1 MNRILKYKVLRYI
14 LILTVSLLAI
24 FLLTTNPIIKE
35 VLGTLFIAFVIAY
48 SLKPVQDKLIEK
60 GIGKKISS
68 IIILLGLFLGIA
80 VILVFLIP
88 NVIRETLNIGNT
100 FDEFEGIINN
110 INKRI
115 EDLSNNRYFKNVIT
129 IALSKIEKAV
139 TGFCENAFDCI
150 FEKSGNLLSIAVI
163 PILVYYI
170 LSDGHKIGKNFIAFI
185 PHRKRPVMRNL
196 FKDIN
201 LMLSKYILSQFLLS
215 ALISIMTFFVLLALG
230 VDFPLLLSLLNGIFN
245 VIPYFGP
252 LFGAV
257 PPVLVALVDSPK
269 TALWTAVLLN
279 LIQQIEGDIISPKIT
294 GETVNIHPL
303 FIILLLIA
311 GGKVGGFVGMVMAV
325 PVAVMVKV
333 ILEDLDYYMY

>member
-1 MNRILKYKVLRYI
+1 MRYI
-14 LILTVSLLAI
+14 LILTVSLLAL

-68 IIILLGLFLGIA
+68 IVILLGLLLGIA

-88 NVIRETLNIGNT
+88 NIIRETLNIGNT

-115 EDLSNNRYFKNVIT
+115 EELSSNRYFKNVIT

-185 PHRKRPVMRNL
+185 PHKKRPVMRNL
-196 FKDIN
+196 SKDIN

-257 PPVLVALVDSPK
+257 PPVLVALIDSPK